1 MELRI
6 GLLGRRAT
14 DEDDLRHSK
23 VVSGHEVAR
32 SCGNRSRHRERYLA
46 TQAHLFGVV
55 RVDRDATGVL
65 SIVNRE
71 GSAIC
76 LAEDQ
81 TGSELCGSV
90 LQQPGSGSL
99 SVGQRVAVTIIWIS
113 QTSGAS
119 QALVITSPHPGP

>member
-1 MELRI
+1 MRTTYAIRKSSLAMM
-6 GLLGRRAT
+6 LLGAAAIGAAIGSAT
-14 DEDDLRHSK
+14 
-23 VVSGHEVAR
+23 V
-32 SCGNRSRHRERYLA
+32 A